1 MTVSTE
7 TAARLN
13 AAGFQQPEFAFGQL
27 WETPNGR
34 EWAFV
39 GTAQFHLLKQH
50 FAKEIVFR
58 PTATD
63 ILRELQSHKNYT
75 YSIKI
80 ESGMWLVERTF
91 NSIGEFPTLVSSH
104 HNEHEAAAMA
114 WLEIHEK
121 TTAE

>member
-7 TAARLN
+7 TAVRLN

-39 GTAQFHLLKQH
+39 GTAQFNLLKQH

-58 PTATD
+58 PTAID
-63 ILRELQSHKNYT
+63 LLRELPHFPMIEYDGHAYT
-75 YSIKI
+75 VTSGRIRKI
-80 ESGMWLVERTF
+80 DDNAS
-91 NSIGEFPTLVSSH
+91 
-104 HNEHEAAAMA
+104 EAGAMV

-121 TTAE
+121 TTE